1 MKQLIQ
7 NSKASASRW
16 DRFWFSQNDSTTIYW
31 TRTFIGI
38 VSLVLFA
45 VYATQS
51 SEWYGNQGWI
61 DPGSGLQMIGDGI
74 PNTGAE
80 YRLTPFYVHPEWMI
94 FGSIIGIG
102 ASVCLISGRFARTSA
117 IISFVSLLILQARAP
132 LFLERGEPLLLASL
146 FYLALVPSFGC
157 ERLANP
163 TAAKSPSSTSA
174 SPSNSALSGNH
185 WLANLALRLIQTHFA
200 IWIAF
205 SLFSMLGYEGWWT
218 GEAVRQLVEDR
229 QGWLPDA
236 LAKLQF
242 IELTAHAIIA
252 LQIALLLTILKP
264 SFRFA
269 GPIVLAAFLAAIMLV
284 LGDWLY
290 CVILAAIATSIW
302 PICSQPL
309 MLTTR

>member
-1 MKQLIQ
+1 
-7 NSKASASRW
+7 
-16 DRFWFSQNDSTTIYW
+16 
-31 TRTFIGI
+31 
-38 VSLVLFA
+38 
-45 VYATQS
+45 
-51 SEWYGNQGWI
+51 
-61 DPGSGLQMIGDGI
+61 
-74 PNTGAE
+74 
-80 YRLTPFYVHPEWMI
+80 
-94 FGSIIGIG
+94 
-102 ASVCLISGRFARTSA
+102 
-117 IISFVSLLILQARAP
+117 
-132 LFLERGEPLLLASL
+132 
-146 FYLALVPSFGC
+146 
-157 ERLANP
+157 
-163 TAAKSPSSTSA
+163 
-174 SPSNSALSGNH
+174 
-185 WLANLALRLIQTHFA
+185 
-200 IWIAF
+200 
-205 SLFSMLGYEGWWT
+205 MLGYEGWWT